1 MTGKCSSSEEQTKQ
15 SSVDASPAL
24 GEFQTA
30 NGVNVPKYRS
40 FELFRRHTWRPEIV
54 TFDELLQR
62 ARFIVEHGPE
72 DTGRPVKPG

>member
-1 MTGKCSSSEEQTKQ
+1 MSETVFNIEPR
-15 SSVDASPAL
+15 SCLVVGSL
-24 GEFQTA
+24 GEFQTE

-54 TFDELLQR
+54 TFGELLQR

-72 DTGRPVKPG
+72 GSAEVKD